1 MPVGRWRR
9 RMGAVRSP
17 SAPPSSRIR
26 AGHGWRSGSVT
37 MGPDRPG
44 APASDLR
51 PVLHHQAVGKTDRP
65 GADHQPPHRHGAW
78 RHPDLRERRGAGC
91 DLHRSPADTRWP
103 IERVTA
109 RRRVMSTILVV
120 DDERLICDLLRSV
133 LAGHGHEVLMAMNGR
148 EGLELFKKHRPRFT
162 LLDLRMP
169 EMNGIEVLKQIRA
182 IDPQAAVLIL
192 TAWGSDALEQ
202 QARQLGVVD
211 FLSKG
216 LSLDV
221 LVDAME
227 RTLQQTAQAASPAQA
242 AAPGGAPQA
251 APVAAGDGDF
261 ILVVDDEPQIR
272 DLLKRFLS
280 LRGYKVRVA
289 SDGQQALTM
298 LEQEAPQLIVLD
310 VYMPGINGV
319 EVLRQLRRR
328 KFTGGVILLTG
339 SQDDKLLQEALDL
352 GSVDVMGKP
361 VDLERLALAIQVGCI
376 LTEQQGLG
384 SWST

>member
-1 MPVGRWRR
+1 
-9 RMGAVRSP
+9 
-17 SAPPSSRIR
+17 
-26 AGHGWRSGSVT
+26 
-37 MGPDRPG
+37 
-44 APASDLR
+44 
-51 PVLHHQAVGKTDRP
+51 
-65 GADHQPPHRHGAW
+65 
-78 RHPDLRERRGAGC
+78 
-91 DLHRSPADTRWP
+91 
-103 IERVTA
+103 
-109 RRRVMSTILVV
+109 MSTILVV

-221 LVDAME
+221 LVAAME

-242 AAPGGAPQA
+242 AAPGGAPRT

-272 DLLKRFLS
+272 DLLKRFLT

-298 LEQEAPQLIVLD
+298 VEQEAPQLIVLD

>member
-1 MPVGRWRR
+1 
-9 RMGAVRSP
+9 
-17 SAPPSSRIR
+17 
-26 AGHGWRSGSVT
+26 
-37 MGPDRPG
+37 
-44 APASDLR
+44 
-51 PVLHHQAVGKTDRP
+51 
-65 GADHQPPHRHGAW
+65 
-78 RHPDLRERRGAGC
+78 
-91 DLHRSPADTRWP
+91 
-103 IERVTA
+103 
-109 RRRVMSTILVV
+109 MSTILVV

-227 RTLQQTAQAASPAQA
+227 RTLQQTAHAASPAQA
-242 AAPGGAPQA
+242 AAPGGAPRA

-280 LRGYKVRVA
+280 LRGYNVRLA
-289 SDGQQALTM
+289 TDGQQALT
-298 LEQEAPQLIVLD
+298 LVEQEVPQLIVLD
-310 VYMPGINGV
+310 VYMPGMNGV

-328 KFTGGVILLTG
+328 QFNVGVILLTA

-352 GSVDVMGKP
+352 GSVDIMGKP

-376 LTEQQGLG
+376 LTEQESRASGKR
-384 SWST
+384 

>member
-1 MPVGRWRR
+1 
-9 RMGAVRSP
+9 
-17 SAPPSSRIR
+17 
-26 AGHGWRSGSVT
+26 
-37 MGPDRPG
+37 
-44 APASDLR
+44 
-51 PVLHHQAVGKTDRP
+51 
-65 GADHQPPHRHGAW
+65 
-78 RHPDLRERRGAGC
+78 
-91 DLHRSPADTRWP
+91 
-103 IERVTA
+103 
-109 RRRVMSTILVV
+109 MSTILVV

-227 RTLQQTAQAASPAQA
+227 RTLQQTAHAASPAQA
-242 AAPGGAPQA
+242 AAPGGAPRA

-272 DLLKRFLS
+272 DLLKRFLT

-298 LEQEAPQLIVLD
+298 VEQQAPQLIVLD

>member
-1 MPVGRWRR
+1 
-9 RMGAVRSP
+9 
-17 SAPPSSRIR
+17 
-26 AGHGWRSGSVT
+26 
-37 MGPDRPG
+37 
-44 APASDLR
+44 
-51 PVLHHQAVGKTDRP
+51 
-65 GADHQPPHRHGAW
+65 
-78 RHPDLRERRGAGC
+78 
-91 DLHRSPADTRWP
+91 
-103 IERVTA
+103 
-109 RRRVMSTILVV
+109 MSTILVV
-120 DDERLICDLLRSV
+120 DDERLICDLLRAV
-133 LAGHGHEVLMAMNGR
+133 LGRHGHEVLTASNGR

-182 IDPQAAVLIL
+182 IDPHAAVMIL

-202 QARQLGVVD
+202 QARQLGVMD

-221 LVDAME
+221 LVGAME
-227 RTLQQTAQAASPAQA
+227 RALQQPAKTTAPAQVATPAGAPSAAPAAPAAPA
-242 AAPGGAPQA
+242 AAADA
-251 APVAAGDGDF
+251 DS

-298 LEQEAPQLIVLD
+298 VGQEVPQLVVLD
-310 VYMPGINGV
+310 VYMPGMNGV
-319 EVLRQLRRR
+319 EVLRQLRGR
-328 KFTGGVILLTG
+328 KFTGGVILLTA

-376 LTEQQGLG
+376 LTEQQSG
-384 SWST
+384 

>member
-1 MPVGRWRR
+1 
-9 RMGAVRSP
+9 
-17 SAPPSSRIR
+17 
-26 AGHGWRSGSVT
+26 
-37 MGPDRPG
+37 
-44 APASDLR
+44 
-51 PVLHHQAVGKTDRP
+51 
-65 GADHQPPHRHGAW
+65 
-78 RHPDLRERRGAGC
+78 
-91 DLHRSPADTRWP
+91 
-103 IERVTA
+103 
-109 RRRVMSTILVV
+109 MSTILVV

-148 EGLELFKKHRPRFT
+148 DGLELFKKHRPRFT

-242 AAPGGAPQA
+242 AAPGGAPRA

-298 LEQEAPQLIVLD
+298 VEQQAPQLIVLD

>member
-1 MPVGRWRR
+1 
-9 RMGAVRSP
+9 
-17 SAPPSSRIR
+17 
-26 AGHGWRSGSVT
+26 
-37 MGPDRPG
+37 
-44 APASDLR
+44 
-51 PVLHHQAVGKTDRP
+51 
-65 GADHQPPHRHGAW
+65 
-78 RHPDLRERRGAGC
+78 
-91 DLHRSPADTRWP
+91 
-103 IERVTA
+103 
-109 RRRVMSTILVV
+109 MSTILVV
-120 DDERLICDLLRSV
+120 DDERLMCDLLGSV
-133 LAGHGHEVLMAMNGR
+133 LARHGHEVLTALNGR
-148 EGLELFKKHRPRFT
+148 DGLELFKTHRPRFT

-182 IDPQAAVLIL
+182 IDPQAAVMIL

-211 FLSKG
+211 FLSKR

-221 LVDAME
+221 LVEAME
-227 RTLQQTAQAASPAQA
+227 RTLQQSAQAASPAQA
-242 AAPGGAPQA
+242 AAPAEAPQA
-251 APVAAGDGDF
+251 ALAAADDGDF

-289 SDGQQALTM
+289 ADGQQALTM
-298 LEQEAPQLIVLD
+298 VEQEAPQLIVLD

>member
-1 MPVGRWRR
+1 
-9 RMGAVRSP
+9 
-17 SAPPSSRIR
+17 
-26 AGHGWRSGSVT
+26 
-37 MGPDRPG
+37 
-44 APASDLR
+44 
-51 PVLHHQAVGKTDRP
+51 
-65 GADHQPPHRHGAW
+65 
-78 RHPDLRERRGAGC
+78 
-91 DLHRSPADTRWP
+91 
-103 IERVTA
+103 
-109 RRRVMSTILVV
+109 MSTILVV

-148 EGLELFKKHRPRFT
+148 DGLELFKKHRPRFT

-242 AAPGGAPQA
+242 AAPGGAPRA

-272 DLLKRFLS
+272 DLLKRFLT

-298 LEQEAPQLIVLD
+298 VEQEAPQLIVLD

>member
-1 MPVGRWRR
+1 
-9 RMGAVRSP
+9 
-17 SAPPSSRIR
+17 
-26 AGHGWRSGSVT
+26 
-37 MGPDRPG
+37 
-44 APASDLR
+44 
-51 PVLHHQAVGKTDRP
+51 
-65 GADHQPPHRHGAW
+65 
-78 RHPDLRERRGAGC
+78 
-91 DLHRSPADTRWP
+91 
-103 IERVTA
+103 
-109 RRRVMSTILVV
+109 MSTILVV

-221 LVDAME
+221 LVEAME

-242 AAPGGAPQA
+242 AAPGGAPRA

-272 DLLKRFLS
+272 DLLKRFLT

-298 LEQEAPQLIVLD
+298 VEQEAPQLIVLD

>member
-1 MPVGRWRR
+1 
-9 RMGAVRSP
+9 
-17 SAPPSSRIR
+17 
-26 AGHGWRSGSVT
+26 
-37 MGPDRPG
+37 
-44 APASDLR
+44 
-51 PVLHHQAVGKTDRP
+51 
-65 GADHQPPHRHGAW
+65 
-78 RHPDLRERRGAGC
+78 
-91 DLHRSPADTRWP
+91 
-103 IERVTA
+103 
-109 RRRVMSTILVV
+109 MSTILVV

-221 LVDAME
+221 LVAAME

-242 AAPGGAPQA
+242 AAPGGAPRA

-272 DLLKRFLS
+272 DLLKRFLA

-298 LEQEAPQLIVLD
+298 VEQEAPQLIVLD

>member
-1 MPVGRWRR
+1 
-9 RMGAVRSP
+9 
-17 SAPPSSRIR
+17 
-26 AGHGWRSGSVT
+26 
-37 MGPDRPG
+37 
-44 APASDLR
+44 
-51 PVLHHQAVGKTDRP
+51 
-65 GADHQPPHRHGAW
+65 
-78 RHPDLRERRGAGC
+78 
-91 DLHRSPADTRWP
+91 
-103 IERVTA
+103 
-109 RRRVMSTILVV
+109 MSTILVV

-169 EMNGIEVLKQIRA
+169 EMNGIEVLKQLRT
-182 IDPQAAVLIL
+182 IDPQAAVMIL

-227 RTLQQTAQAASPAQA
+227 RTLQQSAHAASPAQA
-242 AAPGGAPQA
+242 AAPAGAPPP

-272 DLLKRFLS
+272 DLLKRFLT

-298 LEQEAPQLIVLD
+298 VEQQAPQLIVLD

>member
-1 MPVGRWRR
+1 
-9 RMGAVRSP
+9 
-17 SAPPSSRIR
+17 
-26 AGHGWRSGSVT
+26 
-37 MGPDRPG
+37 
-44 APASDLR
+44 
-51 PVLHHQAVGKTDRP
+51 
-65 GADHQPPHRHGAW
+65 
-78 RHPDLRERRGAGC
+78 
-91 DLHRSPADTRWP
+91 
-103 IERVTA
+103 
-109 RRRVMSTILVV
+109 MSTILVV

-221 LVDAME
+221 LVAAME

-242 AAPGGAPQA
+242 AAPGGAPRT
-251 APVAAGDGDF
+251 APVAAGDGNF

-298 LEQEAPQLIVLD
+298 VEQEAPQLIVLD

-328 KFTGGVILLTG
+328 KFTGGGTLLTRG
-339 SQDDKLLQEALDL
+339 QGAKMRYGAL
-352 GSVDVMGKP
+352 GPGAVD
-361 VDLERLALAIQVGCI
+361 
-376 LTEQQGLG
+376 GLG
-384 SWST
+384 ERVVPQWAALSISWGLGPSGEVGPCIAWKWTSRT

>member
-1 MPVGRWRR
+1 
-9 RMGAVRSP
+9 
-17 SAPPSSRIR
+17 
-26 AGHGWRSGSVT
+26 
-37 MGPDRPG
+37 
-44 APASDLR
+44 
-51 PVLHHQAVGKTDRP
+51 
-65 GADHQPPHRHGAW
+65 
-78 RHPDLRERRGAGC
+78 
-91 DLHRSPADTRWP
+91 
-103 IERVTA
+103 
-109 RRRVMSTILVV
+109 MSTILVV

-227 RTLQQTAQAASPAQA
+227 RTLQQSAHAASPAQA
-242 AAPGGAPQA
+242 AAPGGAPRA

-272 DLLKRFLS
+272 DLLKRFLT

-298 LEQEAPQLIVLD
+298 VEQQAPQLIVLD

>member
-1 MPVGRWRR
+1 
-9 RMGAVRSP
+9 
-17 SAPPSSRIR
+17 
-26 AGHGWRSGSVT
+26 
-37 MGPDRPG
+37 
-44 APASDLR
+44 
-51 PVLHHQAVGKTDRP
+51 
-65 GADHQPPHRHGAW
+65 
-78 RHPDLRERRGAGC
+78 
-91 DLHRSPADTRWP
+91 
-103 IERVTA
+103 
-109 RRRVMSTILVV
+109 MSTILVV

-192 TAWGSDALEQ
+192 TAWGSDALEK

-242 AAPGGAPQA
+242 AAPGGAPRA

-298 LEQEAPQLIVLD
+298 VEQQAPQLIVLD

-319 EVLRQLRRR
+319 EVLRRLRRR

>member
-1 MPVGRWRR
+1 
-9 RMGAVRSP
+9 
-17 SAPPSSRIR
+17 
-26 AGHGWRSGSVT
+26 
-37 MGPDRPG
+37 
-44 APASDLR
+44 
-51 PVLHHQAVGKTDRP
+51 
-65 GADHQPPHRHGAW
+65 
-78 RHPDLRERRGAGC
+78 
-91 DLHRSPADTRWP
+91 
-103 IERVTA
+103 
-109 RRRVMSTILVV
+109 MSTILVV

-148 EGLELFKKHRPRFT
+148 DGLELFKKHRPRFT

-169 EMNGIEVLKQIRA
+169 EMNGIEVLKQIRV

-242 AAPGGAPQA
+242 AAPGGAPRA

-272 DLLKRFLS
+272 DLLKRFLT

-298 LEQEAPQLIVLD
+298 VEQEAPQLIVLD

>member
-1 MPVGRWRR
+1 
-9 RMGAVRSP
+9 
-17 SAPPSSRIR
+17 
-26 AGHGWRSGSVT
+26 
-37 MGPDRPG
+37 
-44 APASDLR
+44 
-51 PVLHHQAVGKTDRP
+51 
-65 GADHQPPHRHGAW
+65 
-78 RHPDLRERRGAGC
+78 
-91 DLHRSPADTRWP
+91 
-103 IERVTA
+103 
-109 RRRVMSTILVV
+109 MSTILVV
-120 DDERLICDLLRSV
+120 DDERLMCDLLGSV
-133 LAGHGHEVLMAMNGR
+133 LSRHGHEVLTALNGR
-148 EGLELFKKHRPRFT
+148 DGLEMFKTHRPRFT

-182 IDPQAAVLIL
+182 IDPQAAVMIL

-298 LEQEAPQLIVLD
+298 VEQEAPQLIVLD

>member
-1 MPVGRWRR
+1 
-9 RMGAVRSP
+9 
-17 SAPPSSRIR
+17 
-26 AGHGWRSGSVT
+26 
-37 MGPDRPG
+37 
-44 APASDLR
+44 
-51 PVLHHQAVGKTDRP
+51 
-65 GADHQPPHRHGAW
+65 
-78 RHPDLRERRGAGC
+78 
-91 DLHRSPADTRWP
+91 
-103 IERVTA
+103 
-109 RRRVMSTILVV
+109 MSTILVV

-227 RTLQQTAQAASPAQA
+227 RTLQQTAHAASPAQA
-242 AAPGGAPQA
+242 AAPGGAPRA

-298 LEQEAPQLIVLD
+298 VEQQAPQLIVLD

>member
-1 MPVGRWRR
+1 
-9 RMGAVRSP
+9 
-17 SAPPSSRIR
+17 
-26 AGHGWRSGSVT
+26 
-37 MGPDRPG
+37 
-44 APASDLR
+44 
-51 PVLHHQAVGKTDRP
+51 
-65 GADHQPPHRHGAW
+65 
-78 RHPDLRERRGAGC
+78 
-91 DLHRSPADTRWP
+91 
-103 IERVTA
+103 
-109 RRRVMSTILVV
+109 MSTILVV

-148 EGLELFKKHRPRFT
+148 DGLELFKKHRPRFT

-211 FLSKG
+211 FLSKR

-221 LVDAME
+221 LVEAMD
-227 RTLQQTAQAASPAQA
+227 RTLQLSAQAPSPAQA
-242 AAPGGAPQA
+242 PAPTEEPQVTTA
-251 APVAAGDGDF
+251 AAGDGDF

-298 LEQEAPQLIVLD
+298 VEQEAPQLIVLD

-376 LTEQQGLG
+376 LIEQQDR
-384 SWST
+384 

>member
-1 MPVGRWRR
+1 
-9 RMGAVRSP
+9 
-17 SAPPSSRIR
+17 
-26 AGHGWRSGSVT
+26 
-37 MGPDRPG
+37 
-44 APASDLR
+44 
-51 PVLHHQAVGKTDRP
+51 
-65 GADHQPPHRHGAW
+65 
-78 RHPDLRERRGAGC
+78 
-91 DLHRSPADTRWP
+91 
-103 IERVTA
+103 
-109 RRRVMSTILVV
+109 MSTILVV

-221 LVDAME
+221 LVAAME

-242 AAPGGAPQA
+242 AAPGGAPRA

-272 DLLKRFLS
+272 DLLKRFLT

-298 LEQEAPQLIVLD
+298 VEQEAPQLIVLD

>member
-1 MPVGRWRR
+1 
-9 RMGAVRSP
+9 
-17 SAPPSSRIR
+17 
-26 AGHGWRSGSVT
+26 
-37 MGPDRPG
+37 
-44 APASDLR
+44 
-51 PVLHHQAVGKTDRP
+51 
-65 GADHQPPHRHGAW
+65 
-78 RHPDLRERRGAGC
+78 
-91 DLHRSPADTRWP
+91 
-103 IERVTA
+103 
-109 RRRVMSTILVV
+109 MSTILVV

-192 TAWGSDALEQ
+192 TAWGSDALEK

-227 RTLQQTAQAASPAQA
+227 RTLQQSAQAASPAQA
-242 AAPGGAPQA
+242 AAPVGAPQA
-251 APVAAGDGDF
+251 APVATGDEDF

-298 LEQEAPQLIVLD
+298 VEQETPQLIVLD

-361 VDLERLALAIQVGCI
+361 VDLERLALAIQVGYI
-376 LTEQQGLG
+376 LTEQQGRG

>member
-1 MPVGRWRR
+1 
-9 RMGAVRSP
+9 
-17 SAPPSSRIR
+17 
-26 AGHGWRSGSVT
+26 
-37 MGPDRPG
+37 
-44 APASDLR
+44 
-51 PVLHHQAVGKTDRP
+51 
-65 GADHQPPHRHGAW
+65 
-78 RHPDLRERRGAGC
+78 
-91 DLHRSPADTRWP
+91 
-103 IERVTA
+103 
-109 RRRVMSTILVV
+109 MSTILVV

-227 RTLQQTAQAASPAQA
+227 RTLQQTAHAASPAQA
-242 AAPGGAPQA
+242 AAPGGAPRA

-261 ILVVDDEPQIR
+261 ILVVDDEAPIR

-280 LRGYKVRVA
+280 LRGYNVRLA
-289 SDGQQALTM
+289 TDGQQALT
-298 LEQEAPQLIVLD
+298 LVEQEVPQLIVLD

-319 EVLRQLRRR
+319 EVLRQLRR
-328 KFTGGVILLTG
+328 KKYTGGVILLTG